1 MPSRDRKLGSSAGGG
16 SAPAAAAAQR
26 GAAYAQPFGAT
37 DRRDAWWLQ
46 PLSQALGLMVLGA
59 YATWAAIQGNH
70 FDFTGG
76 GARYLSPF
84 YSPLVQPKWWPF
96 SPAFLILAIPG
107 GFRATCY
114 YYRKAYYRA
123 FFADP
128 LACAVGERTGAGY
141 RGEAKFPLILQNAH
155 RFFVVLA
162 VVFLYFLW
170 SDVVHAFT
178 FNGAFGIGV
187 GSLVILAST
196 TLLTLYTASC
206 HTVRHIIGGN
216 LDCFSCALAGGPRFR
231 AWTAVGGLNGHHMGL
246 AWWSLLGVCSADFYV
261 RFCSLGVLHDLRLL

>member
-1 MPSRDRKLGSSAGGG
+1 MQTPHRKLSGAG
-16 SAPAAAAAQR
+16 A
-26 GAAYAQPFGAT
+26 
-37 DRRDAWWLQ
+37 D
-46 PLSQALGLMVLGA
+46 
-59 YATWAAIQGNH
+59 
-70 FDFTGG
+70 
-76 GARYLSPF
+76 YLSPL

-128 LACAVGERTGAGY
+128 MACAVGELKGAGY
-141 RGEAKFPLILQNAH
+141 TGERQFPFVLQNLH

-162 VVFLYFLW
+162 IGFLYFLW
-170 SDVVHAFT
+170 ADVVRAFV
-178 FNGAFGIGV
+178 FDGRFGVGV

-196 TLLTLYTASC
+196 TLLTLYTFSC

-231 AWTAVGGLNGHHMGL
+231 AWSAIGGLNAHHMGL
-246 AWWSLLGVCSADFYV
+246 AWWSLVGVCSADFYV
-261 RFCSLGVLHDLRLL
+261 RFCSLGVITDLRLL